1 MNQHNVMNRPPTR
14 DPADQ
19 VISVIMANLNGA
31 DYLRHAIRSVLGQT
45 HTKLELLIAD
55 DGSTDDSCR
64 IIHEESARDP
74 RIMLLQGSDPQGP
87 AAARNR
93 ALAKATGDWIAIVDS
108 DDIIHPERFERLLHT
123 ALALTSDMIADDIIF
138 FGDDPIERNK
148 TLLQDF
154 HLTHPLQIDAVTLVT
169 GGLQGNKTAPLG
181 YLKPMIRRSALAG
194 LRFDES
200 LLIDEDHAFYLSL
213 VLSGA
218 VFTLVPDGMYLYRR
232 HAASASHRL
241 STAKLRL
248 MIAAQQKLLQR
259 VSGDQYD
266 LTRAVA
272 QRLRETKD
280 QLDYSQVREAVTSGH
295 TAKAIGQLARHPKC
309 LLFLLQSLSERA
321 NRRLRR
327 PAAQKKPLQ
336 IILSDID
343 HAPRPDTPDARIIKV
358 PQVPDTGWMPSAA
371 ATWARLAQLS
381 CEYDL
386 DIVALDRAG
395 HYALGLVPNWR
406 SARVI
411 HPNPSSMTGRLRP
424 VSHAEGT

>member
-1 MNQHNVMNRPPTR
+1 MNQHSFMNRPPAG
-14 DPADQ
+14 DPAEQ
-19 VISVIMANLNGA
+19 MISVIMANLNGA

-45 HTKLELLIAD
+45 HNKLELVIAD

-64 IIHEESARDP
+64 IIHEEMARDR
-74 RIMLLQGSDPQGP
+74 RIKLLQGGAPQGP

-93 ALAKATGDWIAIVDS
+93 ALTAAKGDWIAIVDS
-108 DDIIHPERFERLLHT
+108 DDIIHPERLARLCDT
-123 ALALTSDMIADDIIF
+123 ARALKSDMIADDIIF

-154 HLTHPLQIDAVTLVT
+154 HLTQPLQIDAVTLVT
-169 GGLQGNKTAPLG
+169 GGLQGTKTAALG
-181 YLKPMIRRSALAG
+181 YLKPMIRRTALAG
-194 LRFDES
+194 MRFDES
-200 LLIDEDHAFYLSL
+200 LLIDEDHDLYLRL

-218 VFTLVPDGMYLYRR
+218 VFTVVPDGMYLYRR
-232 HAASASHRL
+232 HAASTSHRL

-248 MIAAQQKLLQR
+248 MIAAQEKLLQR
-259 VSGDQYD
+259 VSGDHND

-272 QRLRETKD
+272 RRLRHTKD
-280 QLDYSQVREAVTSGH
+280 QLDNNQLREAINAGDK
-295 TAKAIGQLARHPKC
+295 AKAIGQLARHPKC
-309 LLFLLQSLSERA
+309 LLFVLQSLSERA

-336 IILSDID
+336 IILSDAD

-395 HYALGLVPNWR
+395 HYALGLVPEWR

-411 HPNPSSMTGRLRP
+411 HPNPHSMTGRSRP
-424 VSHAEGT
+424 VAHAEGS